1 MILRPCTPKFIW
13 NPWKASPNQPIFRQT
28 HGQGE
33 VDERGPSYQG
43 GETWL
48 TFGNVTNHGTWQCF
62 VGIWMCLIYKWIDA
76 GHFPCTTHHVMWFSR
91 ALHHFFCEPI
101 DDLIHVFWWILVVQE
116 LPQTCISC
124 GLVGKKDHF
133 VIVVAPLW
141 AAIFLWDPHHFPR
154 ENLGLKH
161 MKFHMTVARLH
172 NMDWWRMRFIIW
184 G

>member
-13 NPWKASPNQPIFRQT
+13 NPWKASPNPPIFRQT

-62 VGIWMCLIYKWIDA
+62 VMNVSDLQMDRCGSFSLHNSSC
-76 GHFPCTTHHVMWFSR
+76 HVIFTSF
-91 ALHHFFCEPI
+91 ASFFLRTYRRF
-101 DDLIHVFWWILVVQE
+101 DVFWWILVVQE
-116 LPQTCISC
+116 LPHTCISC

-133 VIVVAPLW
+133 VGSNIP
-141 AAIFLWDPHHFPR
+141 
-154 ENLGLKH
+154 
-161 MKFHMTVARLH
+161 
-172 NMDWWRMRFIIW
+172 MRSPSFSQRKSWFKAHEIPYDCSPFA
-184 G
+184 

>member
-13 NPWKASPNQPIFRQT
+13 NSWKGPTNPFSDKPMVRVKWTNEVQATRAERRHVWECNKPWNVAMFRRYMNVSDLQMDRCGSFSLHNSSCHVIFTSFASFFLRT
-28 HGQGE
+28 H
-33 VDERGPSYQG
+33 R
-43 GETWL
+43 
-48 TFGNVTNHGTWQCF
+48 
-62 VGIWMCLIYKWIDA
+62 
-76 GHFPCTTHHVMWFSR
+76 WF
-91 ALHHFFCEPI
+91 
-101 DDLIHVFWWILVVQE
+101 DVFWWILVVQE
-116 LPQTCISC
+116 LPHTCISC

-141 AAIFLWDPHHFPR
+141 AIFLWDPHHFPR